1 MILAS
6 LVTFIAMLRLVM
18 SKVEFNLYLKTIATL
33 SLIVVVLG
41 MVFGR
46 FGAMA
51 GLPWW
56 IYYPVPM
63 LTTVILPPLVLKL
76 NIQKT
81 IAYLILSFLSDPFIH
96 VFFSLFLG
104 WTEYMPFWKIPFAS
118 ASFESNTG
126 KTKTSCS
133 ETFIV
138 VC

>member
-18 SKVEFNLYLKTIATL
+18 SKVEFNLYLKTIAVL

-41 MVFGR
+41 MGFGKY
-46 FGAMA
+46 GAMA

-81 IAYLILSFLSDPFIH
+81 IAYLILSFLSAPFIH
-96 VFFSLFLG
+96 VFFSFFLG
-104 WTEYMPFWKIPFAS
+104 WAEYMPFWKIPFVGDM
-118 ASFESNTG
+118 F
-126 KTKTSCS
+126 
-133 ETFIV
+133 
-138 VC
+138 